1 VRLISSKKGNA
12 TLVGMLAT
20 LGVVLFTAVF
30 SQLGTFRINL
40 TQKRIQDSINQ
51 LNNET
56 IGNILV
62 FMVRESMIQYY
73 KQLADF
79 RTNDPNLCPS
89 ANTLEA
95 ALIGGHSC
103 PSNSAVFR
111 IFNNQTPDAGVLGN
125 TYSLSGPGCELRTQ
139 SSNCVATDPVK
150 IMDIGFTDPNIT
162 LSDYKYEVYF
172 VTSKPLLGVLE
183 FIVIKTHKA
192 NPNQKSRSLI
202 SIQTNSNSLAHVVG
216 DGSIVI
222 QNPNLTSRCESTPW
236 GQFLKLNSNSIC
248 LPYDKSGSV
257 TGLSVFDYFGARL
270 FGHQNTDGRVVVL
283 GELEKYSTTP
293 KRVNQ
298 VSGGS
303 SGGISIGSA
312 QPVSRF
318 IDSTGKNSLGEQ
330 VFVPYETDALL
341 GADDFEVVKGGELEN
356 DLIGQLYY
364 IKGSGPGA
372 SLFVYNPY
380 SNVPTQ
386 RHNKICNF
394 ADLGYPVSF
403 HSLIA
408 LSWSEVLALP
418 NSPIFTAQ
426 EYVARRRSAY
436 FLLADATGRM
446 LFAAV
451 IQEPSTISESGN
463 ITESTTRCV
472 VADLKQGLRDTNTG
486 ELKSGVVEYLRTY
499 GATPALKPK
508 PYKIEKL

>member
-1 VRLISSKKGNA
+1 
-12 TLVGMLAT
+12 M
-20 LGVVLFTAVF
+20 
-30 SQLGTFRINL
+30 
-40 TQKRIQDSINQ
+40 
-51 LNNET
+51 
-56 IGNILV
+56 
-62 FMVRESMIQYY
+62 
-73 KQLADF
+73 
-79 RTNDPNLCPS
+79 
-89 ANTLEA
+89 
-95 ALIGGHSC
+95 
-103 PSNSAVFR
+103 
-111 IFNNQTPDAGVLGN
+111 
-125 TYSLSGPGCELRTQ
+125 
-139 SSNCVATDPVK
+139 
-150 IMDIGFTDPNIT
+150 
-162 LSDYKYEVYF
+162 
-172 VTSKPLLGVLE
+172 
-183 FIVIKTHKA
+183 
-192 NPNQKSRSLI
+192 
-202 SIQTNSNSLAHVVG
+202 
-216 DGSIVI
+216 I

-236 GQFLKLNSNSIC
+236 GQFLKLGSSSTCI
-248 LPYDKSGSV
+248 PYEKSGSV

-283 GELEKYSTTP
+283 GNLEEYASTP
-293 KRVNQ
+293 KTSVSTG
-298 VSGGS
+298 SGGPT
-303 SGGISIGSA
+303 GGVTLSTV
-312 QPVSRF
+312 PSRF
-318 IDSTGKNSLGEQ
+318 IETNGKNSLGEQ

-356 DLIGQLYY
+356 DLIGQLFY

-372 SLFVYNPY
+372 SLFVYNHY
-380 SNVPTQ
+380 SNVPTE

-451 IQEPSTISESGN
+451 IQEPSTISGSGDVS
-463 ITESTTRCV
+463 ESTTRCV